1 MENKLIIPFG
11 GYQIVAEISNV
22 SPEIPNEL
30 WVHIR
35 DKDNRVIQDICLV
48 RAHCDYIRSKG
59 EFETDNDFVDCL
71 VWGDSDNED
80 YTDKHVIGV
89 YDEEQ
94 EDII

>member
-11 GYQIVAEISNV
+11 SYQIVAEISNV

-30 WVHIR
+30 WVHIS

-59 EFETDNDFVDCL
+59 EFETDNDLVDCL
-71 VWGDSDNED
+71 VWSDSNCED
-80 YTDKHVIGV
+80 YTKKYVIDV
-89 YDEEQ
+89 YKEEKR
-94 EDII
+94 DD